1 VNLLNQLSSPSFRTK
16 VYALSVGL
24 VVILVAVVLFI
35 VDRQV
40 ESQTTAKISSDFQV
54 TYQNFDRFLK
64 LRNERLVES
73 CRLIS
78 ELPVLKAQLST
89 KDEPTIK
96 DYFLH
101 REESP
106 ARVVQ
111 VDLLI
116 LTDDRGTVLFRLDRP
131 DLFGDTLQSVPSVQR
146 ALQGYEPG
154 PDEITTLVS
163 DGKLYQIATAPI
175 IQTYVIGTLTL
186 GQRLTQKEVEVLK
199 EDTKSEI
206 TFILGNKIVASTLSD
221 IRQLDLLRSYL
232 VERDSI
238 SERVKRSESVQKQ
251 VTLDGERF
259 LCAYA
264 QVSKSGEGIYV
275 MSVSMDEALA
285 SLHAIEKVILVV
297 GLLALIL
304 ALTSGYFLAKGVT
317 APVQRLVEAMER
329 IRGGNYDFR
338 LTLTSKDEIGRMAQS
353 FNEMVH
359 GLKERILMSKFV
371 SSSTVE
377 MIRQEGGQL
386 HLGGERRNVT
396 VFFSDIR
403 GFTAYSEQ
411 VQPEVVIDLL
421 NKYLSAQ
428 AKLIIRHQGI
438 IDKYVGDEVVAI
450 FEGPDMV
457 DNAIL
462 AGIDIQQEII
472 RINKESPKDIRI
484 GIGINT
490 GMAIVGNVGSEE
502 RMDHT
507 VLGNNMNLGARLCSI
522 AQPGQIIISESSW
535 RLAKSKEIV
544 ARPLE
549 TIAVRG
555 ISRPVQIY
563 EVVYLEMA
571 TGNANGPTLK
581 TETRSD

>member
-1 VNLLNQLSSPSFRTK
+1 MKFLSSWTSPSLRNK
-16 VYALSVGL
+16 IYALSVGL
-24 VVILVAVVLFI
+24 VAILVAVVLSI

-40 ESQTTAKISSDFQV
+40 ERQTTDKISADFQV
-54 TYQNFDRFLK
+54 TYQNLDRFLK
-64 LRNERLVES
+64 LRNARLVES

-106 ARVVQ
+106 AKVVQ
-111 VDLLI
+111 ADLLI
-116 LTDDRGTVLFRLDRP
+116 LTDDKGKVLFRLDRP
-131 DLFGDTLQSVPSVQR
+131 ELFGDTIASLPSVNR
-146 ALQGYEPG
+146 ALQGYEPAS
-154 PDEITTLVS
+154 DEITTMVN

-175 IQTYVIGTLTL
+175 EQTYVIGTLTL
-186 GQRLTQKEVEVLK
+186 GQQLTQREVELLK
-199 EDTKSEI
+199 QDTNSEI
-206 TFILGNKIVASTLSD
+206 TFILDDKIVASTLSD
-221 IRQLDLLRSYL
+221 IRQIDLLRSYL
-232 VERDSI
+232 VQRDSI
-238 SERVKRSESVQKQ
+238 NASIRRRDNVQRQ
-251 VTLDGERF
+251 VTLDGEHY
-259 LCAYA
+259 LCAFA
-264 QVSKSGEGIYV
+264 QISKSGDGIYV
-275 MSVSMDEALA
+275 MAFSTDKALA
-285 SLHAIEKVILVV
+285 SLHAVEKVILLV
-297 GLLALIL
+297 GLLAVII
-304 ALTSGYFLAKGVT
+304 ALVSGYFLAKGVT
-317 APVQRLVEAMER
+317 APVQRLVEAMEK
-329 IRGGNYDFR
+329 IAGGNYDFR
-338 LTLTSKDEIGRMAQS
+338 LSITSKDEIGKLAHS
-353 FNEMVH
+353 FNEMVS

-377 MIRQEGGQL
+377 MIRQEGGKL

-428 AKLIIRHQGI
+428 AKQIIRHQGI

-462 AGIDIQQEII
+462 AGIEIQREIA
-472 RINKESPKDIRI
+472 RINKENLRDIRI

-490 GMAIVGNVGSEE
+490 GMAIVGNVGSDE

-522 AQPGQIIISESSW
+522 AQPGQIIISESTW

-544 ARPLE
+544 ATPLD
-549 TIAVRG
+549 TISVKG
-555 ISRPVQIY
+555 ISRPVQTY
-563 EVVYLEMA
+563 EVAYR
-571 TGNANGPTLK
+571 
-581 TETRSD
+581 ETAIEDPDAGVKSPDRQ

>member
-1 VNLLNQLSSPSFRTK
+1 MLPHLLSLSLRNK
-16 VYALSVGL
+16 IYALSVGL
-24 VVILVAVVLFI
+24 VVILVAVVLII

-40 ESQTTAKISSDFQV
+40 ESQTTATMSADFQV

-64 LRNERLVES
+64 LRNARLVES

-116 LTDDRGTVLFRLDRP
+116 LTDEKGKVLFRLDRP
-131 DLFGDTLQSVPSVQR
+131 DLFGDTLSSLPSVRQ
-146 ALQGYEPG
+146 ALQGYEPN
-154 PDEITTLVS
+154 PDEITTMVN
-163 DGKLYQIATAPI
+163 DGRLYQIATAPI
-175 IQTYVIGTLTL
+175 VQTYVVGTLTL
-186 GQRLTQKEVEVLK
+186 GQRLTQREVELLK
-199 EDTKSEI
+199 EDTNSDI
-206 TFILGNKIVASTLSD
+206 TFILDNKIVASTLPD
-221 IRQLDLLRSYL
+221 IQQLDLLRSYL
-232 VERDSI
+232 VDRDSI
-238 SERVKRSESVQKQ
+238 NAQIRRLDDVQKE
-251 VTLDGERF
+251 VILNGEHY
-259 LCAYA
+259 LCAFA
-264 QVSKSGEGIYV
+264 QVSKSGDGIYV
-275 MSVSMDEALA
+275 MAFSMDKALS
-285 SLHAIEKVILVV
+285 SLHAIEKVILLV
-297 GLLALIL
+297 GLFSVIL
-304 ALTSGYFLAKGVT
+304 AFISGYFLAKGIT
-317 APVQRLVEAMER
+317 APLQRLVEAMDHIRAGDYEFR
-329 IRGGNYDFR
+329 ISH
-338 LTLTSKDEIGRMAQS
+338 TSTDEIGRLAQS
-353 FNEMVH
+353 FNEMVN
-359 GLKERILMSKFV
+359 GLKERLLMSKFV

-377 MIRQEGGQL
+377 MIRQGGKL
-386 HLGGERRNVT
+386 KLGGERRNVT

-403 GFTAYSEQ
+403 GFTAFSEK

-428 AKLIIRHQGI
+428 AKQIILHDGI

-457 DNAIL
+457 DNAVL
-462 AGIDIQQEII
+462 AGIEIQREIT
-472 RINKESPKDIRI
+472 RLNKDNLRDIRI

-535 RLAKSKEIV
+535 RLAKSKDID
-544 ARPLE
+544 ARALE
-549 TIAVRG
+549 TISVKG

-563 EVVYLEMA
+563 EVLYHDELNRARGEA
-571 TGNANGPTLK
+571 PSA
-581 TETRSD
+581 

>member
-1 VNLLNQLSSPSFRTK
+1 MNFLQTLSSPTLRNK
-16 VYALSVGL
+16 IYALSVGL

-35 VDRQV
+35 VDRQI
-40 ESQTTAKISSDFQV
+40 EQQTTTKISTDFLL

-64 LRNERLVES
+64 LRNARLQES
-73 CRLIS
+73 CLLIS
-78 ELPVLKAQLST
+78 ELPVLKAMLST
-89 KDEPTIK
+89 KDPATIK

-106 ARVVQ
+106 ARIVQ
-111 VDLLI
+111 VDILT
-116 LTDDRGTVLFRLDRP
+116 LTDDHGRVLFRLDRP
-131 DLFGDTLQSVPSVQR
+131 ELFDDTLSSLPFIR
-146 ALQGYEPG
+146 HALQGFDPTAN
-154 PDEITTLVS
+154 EITTWVN
-163 DGKLYQIATAPI
+163 DGKLYQIATVPI
-175 IQTYVIGTLTL
+175 LQSYVIGTLTL
-186 GQRLTQKEVEVLK
+186 GQRLTQKEVELLK
-199 EDTKSEI
+199 EDTNSEI

-232 VERDSI
+232 VEHDTI
-238 SERVKRSESVQKQ
+238 NERIKGTDNVQKE
-251 VTLDGERF
+251 VTLDRERY
-259 LCAYA
+259 LCAFA
-264 QVSKSGEGIYV
+264 RVSKAGDAIYV
-275 MSVSMDEALA
+275 TAISMDKALA
-285 SLHAIEKVILVV
+285 SLHAVEQVILVV
-297 GLLALIL
+297 GFLAVIL
-304 ALTSGYFLAKGVT
+304 ALASGYFLAKGVT
-317 APVQRLVEAMER
+317 APVQRLVEAMEK
-329 IRGGNYDFR
+329 IRGGNYDFQ
-338 LTLTSKDEIGRMAQS
+338 LSLSSHDEIGRLAQS
-353 FNEMVH
+353 FNEMVK

-377 MIRQEGGQL
+377 MIRQEGGKL

-411 VQPEVVIDLL
+411 VQPELVIDLL

-428 AKLIIRHQGI
+428 AKRIIKHNGI

-457 DNAIL
+457 DNALL
-462 AGIDIQQEII
+462 AAIDIQKEIVE
-472 RINKESPKDIRI
+472 INRESSRDIRV

-522 AQPGQIIISESSW
+522 AQPGQIIVSESSW

-544 ARPLE
+544 VRPLE
-549 TIAVRG
+549 TITVKG
-555 ISRPVQIY
+555 ISRPVPIY
-563 EVVYLEMA
+563 EVQYQ
-571 TGNANGPTLK
+571 
-581 TETRSD
+581 

>member
-1 VNLLNQLSSPSFRTK
+1 MSFLRRLTALSLRNKIYS
-16 VYALSVGL
+16 LSVGL
-24 VVILVAVVLFI
+24 VVILVAVVLII

-40 ESQTTAKISSDFQV
+40 ERQTTAKIGADFQV
-54 TYQNFDRFLK
+54 TYQTFDRFLK
-64 LRNERLVES
+64 LRNQRLVES

-89 KDEPTIK
+89 KDQPTIK

-116 LTDDRGTVLFRLDRP
+116 LTDDRGRVLFRLDRP
-131 DLFGDTLQSVPSVQR
+131 ELFGDTISSLASVKR
-146 ALQGYEPG
+146 ALQGYDPA
-154 PDEITTLVS
+154 PDEITTLVD
-163 DGKLYQIATAPI
+163 DGRLYQIASAPI
-175 IQTYVIGTLTL
+175 VQNYVIGTLTL
-186 GQRLTQKEVEVLK
+186 GQRLTQKEVELLK
-199 EDTKSEI
+199 QDTNSEI
-206 TFILGNKIVASTLSD
+206 TFILDNKVVASTLPD
-221 IRQLDLLRSYL
+221 IRQIDLVRSYL
-232 VERDSI
+232 VDRDSI
-238 SERVKRSESVQKQ
+238 NERIRRTDKVQKE
-251 VTLDGERF
+251 VTLDGERY
-259 LCAYA
+259 LCAFA
-264 QVSKSGEGIYV
+264 QVSKSGDGIYV
-275 MSVSMDEALA
+275 MAISMDKALA
-285 SLHAIEKVILVV
+285 SLYAIEKVILAL
-297 GLLALIL
+297 GLLAVIL

-329 IRGGNYDFR
+329 IRGGNYDFQ
-338 LTLTSKDEIGRMAQS
+338 LSFSSHDEIGRLAQS
-353 FNEMVH
+353 FNEMVN

-377 MIRQEGGQL
+377 MIRLEGGKL

-421 NKYLSAQ
+421 NKYLSVQ
-428 AKLIIRHQGI
+428 AKLIIKHHGI

-450 FEGPDMV
+450 FEGPDMA

-462 AGIDIQQEII
+462 AGIEIQQSIEQ
-472 RINKESPKDIRI
+472 INKENSRDIKI
-484 GIGINT
+484 GIGVNT

-535 RLAKSKEIV
+535 RMAKSKEIV
-544 ARPLE
+544 AKPLD
-549 TIAVRG
+549 TITVKG

-563 EVVYLEMA
+563 EVINREVTSEPA
-571 TGNANGPTLK
+571 VTANHNA
-581 TETRSD
+581 TETK

>member
-1 VNLLNQLSSPSFRTK
+1 MKLLPHLLSLSLRNK
-16 VYALSVGL
+16 IYALSVGL
-24 VVILVAVVLFI
+24 VVILVAVVLII

-40 ESQTTAKISSDFQV
+40 ESQTTATMSADFQV

-64 LRNERLVES
+64 LRNARLVES

-116 LTDDRGTVLFRLDRP
+116 LTDEKGKVLFRLDRP
-131 DLFGDTLQSVPSVQR
+131 DLFGDTLSSLPSVRQ
-146 ALQGYEPG
+146 ALQGYEPN
-154 PDEITTLVS
+154 PDEITTMVN
-163 DGKLYQIATAPI
+163 DGRLYQIATAPI
-175 IQTYVIGTLTL
+175 VQTYVVGTLTL
-186 GQRLTQKEVEVLK
+186 GQRLTQREVELLK
-199 EDTKSEI
+199 EDTNSDI
-206 TFILGNKIVASTLSD
+206 TFILDNKIVASTLPD
-221 IRQLDLLRSYL
+221 IQQLDLLRSYL
-232 VERDSI
+232 VDRDSI
-238 SERVKRSESVQKQ
+238 NAQIRRLDDVQKE
-251 VTLDGERF
+251 VILNGEHY
-259 LCAYA
+259 LCAFA
-264 QVSKSGEGIYV
+264 QVSKSGDGIYV
-275 MSVSMDEALA
+275 MAFSMDKALS
-285 SLHAIEKVILVV
+285 SLHAIEKVILLV
-297 GLLALIL
+297 GLFSVIL
-304 ALTSGYFLAKGVT
+304 AFISGYFLAKGIT
-317 APVQRLVEAMER
+317 APLQRLVEAMDHIRAGDYEFR
-329 IRGGNYDFR
+329 ISH
-338 LTLTSKDEIGRMAQS
+338 TSTDEIGRLAQS
-353 FNEMVH
+353 FNEMVN
-359 GLKERILMSKFV
+359 GLKERLLMSKFV

-377 MIRQEGGQL
+377 MIRQGGKL
-386 HLGGERRNVT
+386 KLGGERRNVT

-403 GFTAYSEQ
+403 GFTAFSEK

-428 AKLIIRHQGI
+428 AKQIILHDGI

-457 DNAIL
+457 DNAVL
-462 AGIDIQQEII
+462 AGIEIQREIT
-472 RINKESPKDIRI
+472 RLNKDNLRDIRI

-535 RLAKSKEIV
+535 RLAKSKDID
-544 ARPLE
+544 ARALE
-549 TIAVRG
+549 TISVKG

-563 EVVYLEMA
+563 EVLYHDELNRARGEA
-571 TGNANGPTLK
+571 PSA
-581 TETRSD
+581 

>member
-1 VNLLNQLSSPSFRTK
+1 MRLPQQLTAFSLRNK
-16 VYALSVGL
+16 IYALSVGL
-24 VVILVAVVLFI
+24 VVVVVGAVLII

-40 ESQTTAKISSDFQV
+40 ERQTTSKIGADFQI

-64 LRNERLVES
+64 LRNARLVES

-89 KDEPTIK
+89 RDQPTIK

-111 VDLLI
+111 ADLII
-116 LTDDRGTVLFRLDRP
+116 LTDERGRVLFRIDRP
-131 DLFGDTLQSVPSVQR
+131 ELWGDTIASLASVKH
-146 ALQGYEPG
+146 ALQGYDPAPE
-154 PDEITTLVS
+154 EISTLV
-163 DGKLYQIATAPI
+163 DNGNLYQIATAPI
-175 IQTYVIGTLTL
+175 VQTYVVGTLTL
-186 GQRLTQKEVEVLK
+186 GQRLTQNEVELLK
-199 EDTKSEI
+199 QDTNSEI
-206 TFILGNKIVASTLSD
+206 TFILGNKVVASTLSD
-221 IRQLDLLRSYL
+221 IGQIDLLRSYL
-232 VERDSI
+232 VDRDSI
-238 SERVKRSESVQKQ
+238 NKQIQRTENVQKE
-251 VTLDGERF
+251 VTLNGEHF
-259 LCAYA
+259 LCAFA
-264 QVSKSGEGIYV
+264 QVSRTGDGIYV
-275 MSVSMDEALA
+275 MAVSMDKALA
-285 SLHAIEKVILVV
+285 SLHAIESVILIVA
-297 GLLALIL
+297 LLAVIVAL
-304 ALTSGYFLAKGVT
+304 ASGYFLAKGIT
-317 APVQRLVEAMER
+317 APVQRLVEAMDR
-329 IRGGNYDFR
+329 IRGGNYD
-338 LTLTSKDEIGRMAQS
+338 LTLGISSRDEIGRLSQS
-353 FNEMVH
+353 FNEMVS

-421 NKYLSAQ
+421 NKYLSVQ
-428 AKLIIRHQGI
+428 AKLIIQHGGT

-462 AGIDIQQEII
+462 AGIEIQKAISAINRESARDI
-472 RINKESPKDIRI
+472 KI

-522 AQPGQIIISESSW
+522 AQPAQIIISESSW

-544 ARPLE
+544 AKPLD
-549 TIAVRG
+549 TISVKG

-563 EVVYLEMA
+563 EVVCQESTPVTT
-571 TGNANGPTLK
+571 TGAPQNAEHTP
-581 TETRSD
+581 